1 MKIYK
6 DVPEQFHSQFMDTIN
21 VIETKKEEKH
31 HRYGTKKMIL
41 LVAVL
46 VLALSTIT
54 VSAAYIFRW
63 NQAALN
69 WLGVSEELA
78 GQLNEEGIAKQEYAA
93 VSAAGVEIRA
103 VQSVMTD
110 DYCYVL
116 LSVSAPEQV
125 PLDDVLFRETYV
137 ESDVGIESCIVNHA
151 LYDIEGDGHL
161 WEALLYIYDATD
173 YSGADVVIVLHDLER
188 FDLKAEIYETI
199 LEGEWRIPLTLPSE
213 SDVLEINRERTMQIG
228 HHEVNI
234 KRMEV
239 TPFQIRLYGDEEEL
253 KHAIHYV
260 LQRVSGIV
268 YQDGTFIEEDTGINV
283 TKGRS
288 NQDTG
293 EYYVA
298 LDWPVAI
305 DIRQYADIVF
315 EDNEDVSIPMTW
327 SEDELNQMD
336 ILQDRVGHKILFDGV
351 KFMLWDEMCEVGTDI
366 FDLTEL
372 GYDVDSGDLI
382 LLGPGGL
389 AETGYDENDGNI
401 VEVGPGGRLIQAFIN
416 GEKHYYDVMY

>member
-6 DVPEQFHSQFMDTIN
+6 NVPERFHSQFMDTIHT
-21 VIETKKEEKH
+21 IEEKQEKH
-31 HRYGTKKMIL
+31 YRRHGTKRMIL

-46 VLALSTIT
+46 VLVLSTIT
-54 VSAAYIFRW
+54 VGATYVFRW
-63 NQAALN
+63 NQAALD

-78 GQLNEEGIAKQEYAA
+78 GQLNEEGVAKQEYAA
-93 VSAAGVEIRA
+93 DSDAGIEISA

-116 LSVSAPEQV
+116 LSVSAPDQIS
-125 PLDDVLFRETYV
+125 LDEVLFRETYV
-137 ESDVGIESCIVNHA
+137 ESDVGIERCVVNPA
-151 LYDIEGDGHL
+151 LYDIEDNGYL
-161 WEALLYIYDATD
+161 WEAILYIDDAVG
-173 YSGADVVIVLHDLER
+173 YSGADVVIVLNDLYKTGI
-188 FDLKAEIYETI
+188 DET
-199 LEGEWRIPLTLPSE
+199 LVEGEWRIPLTLPSE
-213 SDVLEINRERTMQIG
+213 SEILEINQERTMQIG

-234 KRMEV
+234 KKTEV

-260 LQRVSGIV
+260 LQRVPGIV
-268 YQDGTFIEEDTGINV
+268 YQDGTFIEEDTAITVGR
-283 TKGRS
+283 GRS
-288 NQDTG
+288 DQDAG
-293 EYYVA
+293 EYYIA
-298 LDWPVAI
+298 LELPTAI
-305 DIRQYADIVF
+305 DIRQYADMVF
-315 EDNEDVSIPMTW
+315 EEQKDMSSPMTW
-327 SEDELNQMD
+327 SEDELSRMD

-351 KFMLWDEMCEVGTDI
+351 KFLLWDEKCEVGTEI

-372 GYDVDSGDLI
+372 GYDVDGGDLI

-416 GEKHYYDVMY
+416 GEKHYYDVRY